1 MRGFGMRGTQMRQ
14 FARVW
19 MEDEN
24 GKLKMAFVRTGV
36 TDNSYTE
43 IVSGNLEEG
52 QFVITGETS
61 GQEERRTSTR
71 RMFRMF

>member
-1 MRGFGMRGTQMRQ
+1 MRGFSMQGARMRQ

-19 MEDEN
+19 MEDES

-43 IVSGNLEEG
+43 IVSGSLKEG
-52 QFVITGETS
+52 QLVITGETS
-61 GQEERRTSTR
+61 RQEDRRTSTR

>member
-1 MRGFGMRGTQMRQ
+1 MQGTQMRQ
-14 FARVW
+14 LARVW

-43 IVSGNLEEG
+43 IVSENLKEG
-52 QFVITGETS
+52 QLVITRKTS
-61 GQEERRTSTR
+61 KQEDRSSSP
-71 RMFRMF
+71 RMRFRMF

>member
-1 MRGFGMRGTQMRQ
+1 MRGFSMQGAQVRQ

-19 MEDEN
+19 IEDES
-24 GKLKMAFVRTGV
+24 GKLKMVFVRTGV

-43 IVSGNLEEG
+43 IVSGSLKEG
-52 QFVITGETS
+52 QLVITGETS
-61 GQEERRTSTR
+61 GQEDRRTSTS

>member
-1 MRGFGMRGTQMRQ
+1 MRGFSMQGARMRQ

-19 MEDEN
+19 LEDES

-36 TDNSYTE
+36 TDNNYTE
-43 IVSGNLEEG
+43 IVSGSLKEG
-52 QFVITGETS
+52 QLVITGETS
-61 GQEERRTSTR
+61 GQEDRRTSTS